1 MAEQIYDQAILRL
14 EQAAEYSK
22 AKPETVERLKRPKRI
37 LEVSVPVRMDDG
49 SEKVFTGFRVQHDN
63 TRGPAKGGIRY
74 HHTVHLDEVKAL
86 AFWMSFKC
94 ACVGIPFGGGKG
106 GVVVDPRKL
115 SLLEVERLSRAY
127 IREIAP
133 IIGPDTDVPAPDV
146 YTNARIMAW
155 MMDEY
160 SALAGQPTPAVI
172 TGKPVSRGG
181 SIGRDDATARGG
193 FYIIQELASR
203 RGWKAS
209 EVRVAIQGFGNAGQQ
224 FARLASA
231 AGYKVVG
238 VSDSSGAIYNEKG
251 FDVDK
256 LIKSKEEAGK
266 VAELDLG
273 ETIDGDKLLELDV
286 EILVPAALEG
296 VITKDNAGDIKAKTI
311 LELANGPTTP
321 EGDKI
326 LADSGTLV
334 IPDILANAGGVTV
347 SYFEWTQNKSSYY
360 WNKER
365 VHDEL
370 KTIMTREFSAVHDFK
385 EDKSVTMRTAAY
397 AHALNR
403 LAEAH
408 EATGTKSDFN
418 RG

>member
-1 MAEQIYDQAILRL
+1 MAEQIYQQALLRL

-22 AKPETVERLKRPKRI
+22 AAPETVERLKRPKRI

-49 SEKVFTGFRVQHDN
+49 SERVFTGFRVQHDN

-106 GVVVDPRKL
+106 GVIVDPRKL
-115 SLLEVERLSRAY
+115 SMLEIERLSRRY

-193 FYIIQELASR
+193 FYIIGELADR

-209 EVRVAIQGFGNAGQQ
+209 EVRIAIQGFGNAGQQ
-224 FARLASA
+224 FAKLASG
-231 AGYKVVG
+231 AGYRIVA
-238 VSDSSGAIYNEKG
+238 VSDSSGAIHCEKG
-251 FDVDK
+251 FDVDA
-256 LIKSKEEAGK
+256 LIKSKDKSGK
-266 VAELDLG
+266 VTDHSEGDK
-273 ETIDGDKLLELDV
+273 IDADKLLELDV

-296 VITKDNAGDIKAKTI
+296 VITKDNASNIKAKTV

-321 EGDKI
+321 EADEI
-326 LADSGTLV
+326 LADADTLV

-370 KTIMTREFSAVHDFK
+370 KTIMTREFSAVHDLK
-385 EDKSVTMRTAAY
+385 EDRGITMRTAAY
-397 AHALNR
+397 THALDR
-403 LAEAH
+403 LADAH
-408 EATGTKSDFN
+408 EATGTRSDF
-418 RG
+418 

>member
-1 MAEQIYDQAILRL
+1 MAEQIYEQALLRL
-14 EQAAEYSK
+14 AQAAEYSK
-22 AKPETVERLKRPKRI
+22 AAPETVERLKRPRRI
-37 LEVSVPVRMDDG
+37 LEVTIPVRMDDG
-49 SEKVFTGFRVQHDN
+49 SEKVFTGYRVQHDS

-106 GVVVDPRKL
+106 GVIVDPRKL
-115 SLLEVERLSRAY
+115 SMLEVERLSRGY

-160 SALAGQPTPAVI
+160 SALAGKATPAVI

-193 FYIIQELASR
+193 FYIIADLAER

-209 EVRVAIQGFGNAGQQ
+209 EVRIAIQGFGNAGQQ
-224 FARLASA
+224 FARLASD
-231 AGYKVVG
+231 AGYKIVA
-238 VSDSSGAIYNEKG
+238 VSDSSGAIRCDKG
-251 FDVDK
+251 FDVEK
-256 LIKSKEEAGK
+256 LSKHKEDSGK
-266 VAELDLG
+266 VSGHSEGDSLDP
-273 ETIDGDKLLELDV
+273 DKLLELDV

-296 VITKDNAGDIKAKTI
+296 VITKENAKDIRAKTV

-321 EGDKI
+321 EADEI
-326 LADSGTLV
+326 LADAGTLV

-360 WNKER
+360 WPKER

-370 KTIMTREFSAVHDFK
+370 KTIMTREFGAVHDLK
-385 EDKSVTMRTAAY
+385 EDRGVTMRTAAY
-397 AHALNR
+397 THALDR

-408 EATGTKSDFN
+408 EATGTKGDF
-418 RG
+418 GE

>member
-1 MAEQIYDQAILRL
+1 MAEQIYEQALLRL

-22 AKPETVERLKRPKRI
+22 AAPETVERLKRPKRI
-37 LEVSVPVRMDDG
+37 LEVSIPVRMDDG
-49 SEKVFTGFRVQHDN
+49 SERVFTGFRVQHDN

-106 GVVVDPRKL
+106 GVIVDPRKL
-115 SLLEVERLSRAY
+115 SMLELERLSRRY

-193 FYIIQELASR
+193 FYIIGELADR

-209 EVRVAIQGFGNAGQQ
+209 EVRIAIQGFGNAGQQ
-224 FARLASA
+224 FAKLASG
-231 AGYKVVG
+231 AGYRVVA
-238 VSDSSGAIYNEKG
+238 VSDSSGAIHYDKG
-251 FDVDK
+251 FDVDA
-256 LIKSKEEAGK
+256 LIKNKDKSGK
-266 VAELDLG
+266 VTDHNEGDK
-273 ETIDGDKLLELDV
+273 IDADKLLELDV

-296 VITKDNAGDIKAKTI
+296 VITRDNASNIKAKTV

-321 EGDKI
+321 EADEI
-326 LADSGTLV
+326 LADADTLV

-370 KTIMTREFSAVHDFK
+370 KTIMTREFSAVYGLK
-385 EDKSVTMRTAAY
+385 EDKGITMRTAAY
-397 AHALNR
+397 THALNR

-408 EATGTKSDFN
+408 EATGTRSDFK
-418 RG
+418 G